1 MFGYFGV
8 VQTDIAAFASFRQRR
23 YRATFWVALFAALWV
38 LTACSFDDD
47 SRYVEQPRRVFF
59 RAADTAGITPL
70 YFWADGNVT
79 DLRAVATLPA
89 LISQLTVA
97 GREFWVACPAD
108 STLRAVDVLTFQE
121 VKRYT
126 LPIAAHYFALGD
138 RDILLVDTAARNMA
152 WLDRTTEAPRYIVE
166 PLDGKPGAPL
176 HLSERFF
183 LPLDAQRLRMFNAS
197 ALSAES
203 TYVCTYPLAYLA
215 ITPQLSIACF
225 LQTGGQLYQQTLTPT
240 TRQLGPATLRTGL
253 ARAYPSPYLN
263 ARLGTE
269 WLTEVTLN
277 HGRVNA
283 TGMAST
289 IRFVGV
295 DFQYS
300 RLWAQTATGDT
311 LIGHDL
317 RRALAFT
324 RIVLPHRVVEA
335 AYWAGR

>member
-8 VQTDIAAFASFRQRR
+8 VQTDTAAFAFFTQRR
-23 YRATFWVALFAALWV
+23 YRATHWVAFFAV
-38 LTACSFDDD
+38 LLGHTACSFDDD

-59 RAADTAGITPL
+59 RAADTAGRTPL

-79 DLRAVATLPA
+79 DLRAVVTLPA
-89 LISQLTVA
+89 RISQLTVA
-97 GREFWVACPAD
+97 GRELWVASPED

-121 VKRYT
+121 VKRHT
-126 LPIAAHYFALGD
+126 LPLAAHHFALGD
-138 RDILLVDTAARNMA
+138 RDILLVDTVGRKLA

-166 PLDGKPGAPL
+166 PLDGKPGPPL

-197 ALSAES
+197 TLSAES
-203 TYVCTYPLAYLA
+203 TYVCTYPLAYLT
-215 ITPQLSIACF
+215 ITPQLSIACY
-225 LQTGGQLYQQTLTPT
+225 LQTGGQLYQQTLNPT
-240 TRQLGPATLRTGL
+240 TRQIGPATLRTGL
-253 ARAYPSPYLN
+253 TRAYPSPYLQ
-263 ARLGTE
+263 ARTGTE

-277 HGRVNA
+277 NGRVNA
-283 TGMAST
+283 TGLTST
-289 IRFVGV
+289 VRFMGV

-300 RLWAQTATGDT
+300 RLWAQTAVGDT

-317 RRALAFT
+317 RRALTFT